1 MADNSHVRNQL
12 REAIL
17 RGTYAPRQRLIEAE
31 LAEEYGASR
40 FVLRNAL
47 IQLASEGLV
56 EMQPNRGARVREV
69 TVAEAVE
76 ITEIRQ
82 AIESLVAARAA
93 ERVSDEQA
101 DYLRELGDQM
111 RAAVDHNELV
121 KYSELNT
128 ALHTTLR
135 EIAGHDTGSR
145 MLEQLNGQMVKHQF
159 QLFLVPGRPNTS
171 LPEHLAI
178 ISAVCARDPEAARAA
193 MHTHVGSVVTTLEEF
208 AENSAASV

>member
-1 MADNSHVRNQL
+1 M
-12 REAIL
+12 
-17 RGTYAPRQRLIEAE
+17 
-31 LAEEYGASR
+31 
-40 FVLRNAL
+40 
-47 IQLASEGLV
+47 
-56 EMQPNRGARVREV
+56 

-178 ISAVCARDPEAARAA
+178 ISAVCARDPGPARAA

>member
-178 ISAVCARDPEAARAA
+178 ISAVCARDPETARAA